1 MTTTIGHEDALCAC
15 LAPSAH
21 LNCICLDELTFLGQV
36 YRVIPAVIELKRKA
50 SFAGLLLFLIGLPV
64 LASSNSKW
72 LTRVWQIDDGLLD
85 NNIISIVQGPDDYLW
100 LATPIGLMRFDGDS
114 FSQFPIENFTG
125 VAASHVRIMLCS
137 STGVLWMAS
146 DGGTVIGLEPDFS
159 MILFHKNLPNRVPRL
174 TEGGDGSLWLGY
186 PEAVYRLQNG
196 QFAVMKDLPSGFFH
210 SFRSDGAGNIWLA
223 KGNQIGIFRNGRFCH
238 IATATGVQQLA
249 ATDTNAVWFTTGT
262 RLFTCDVYGNIRDYG
277 RFQNIRNPG
286 TRVLLQ
292 DHAGGVWIGT
302 SGNGL
307 FYYNNSTFERVET
320 SHSSI
325 LSLAED
331 REGNIWAGTS
341 GGGLDRI
348 SLTGVRLEAPENN
361 QAPSQIQSICQDS
374 HGVLW
379 GAARNGN
386 LVSRVGDRWNTV
398 FTNAPFAGSVTCV
411 AADRTAVWIGT
422 WDRKLFR
429 LADTNY
435 TLWNT
440 NVAQGRVVG
449 LLSASN
455 GDLWIVG
462 EHALQCLRGR
472 QLEDVRLPRQ
482 VESTYAIAEDA
493 AGNIWIGANGILVR
507 FSGENHTNQILRL
520 HMAERPIC
528 CLYGTA
534 DGSLWI
540 GSRGGGLMRLK
551 GGRVSQIGVKQG
563 LYDNYISQ
571 MIADGHGW
579 IWFGANHGVFKI
591 KQRELEQA
599 MEDRNVVLHSIVYGK
614 NEGLASQEAV
624 SSAIEP
630 SIFPRPILSADGRV
644 WILVHDGVV
653 VGDPTILP
661 ENSPPPPVLLT
672 GVMVDGQAVAS
683 YGGITETQMVTKLQE
698 LKAPLRLPP
707 SHRHL
712 EFDFTAIH
720 FRDPENVYFRYQL
733 VGFDNG
739 WIDAGTR
746 RSVDYTRLTAGD
758 YEFRVEA
765 CVGEGTWSEMPAAL
779 ALIADPFF
787 WQTWWFRLGVLLV
800 FVSSLIATVRYV
812 SIRRIQARMR
822 LLEQRAALDRERTRI
837 ARDLHD
843 ELGSS
848 LNYISMS
855 LGDVGRPEEIHTEK
869 FQTRLEKISQFAVR
883 TVRSLD
889 EIVWAVNPRNDS
901 LRSLAEYVT
910 QLAGELFEDRNVRC
924 RFHIEE
930 NLPEMQLTPETRH
943 DLFLAV
949 KEALGN
955 ALVHA
960 HATEVQL
967 GIKTAGTHVE
977 ISIQDNGTGFNREAT
992 EANGRSNGLN
1002 NMQQRMDAIGG
1013 RLVIRTKPGE
1023 GTTVLLIVSVSN
1035 GSKSENSK
1043 HSK

>member
-1 MTTTIGHEDALCAC
+1 MI
-15 LAPSAH
+15 PS
-21 LNCICLDELTFLGQV
+21 
-36 YRVIPAVIELKRKA
+36 VIELKHKA
-50 SFAGLLLFLIGLPV
+50 ALVGLLLFLIGLPV
-64 LASSNSKW
+64 PASSNAKW
-72 LTRVWQIDDGLLD
+72 FTRVWQIDDGLLD
-85 NNIISIVQGPDDYLW
+85 NNVISVVQGPDDYLW

-114 FSQFPIENFTG
+114 FSQFPTETFTG
-125 VAASHVRIMLCS
+125 LAASHVRFMLCG
-137 STGVLWMAS
+137 STGTLWMAS
-146 DGGTVIGLEPDFS
+146 DGGMVVELKPDFS
-159 MILFHKNLPNRVPRL
+159 TTLFRKNLPNHVPHL
-174 TEGGDGSLWLGY
+174 VEGRDGSLWLGY
-186 PEAVYRLQNG
+186 PNAVYRLQNG
-196 QFAVMKDLPSGFFH
+196 QPVVMKDLPSGLFH
-210 SFRSDGAGNIWLA
+210 SLESDGAGNIWLA
-223 KGNQIGIFRNGRFCH
+223 KGNQIGVFRNGRFCP
-238 IATATGVQQLA
+238 IATAPGLQLLA
-249 ATDTNAVWFTTGT
+249 ATQTNGVWFSTGT
-262 RLFTCDVYGNIRDYG
+262 HLFTCDIDGVARDCG
-277 RFQNIRNPG
+277 AFQSRHTPG
-286 TRVLLQ
+286 TRVLLP
-292 DHAGGVWIGT
+292 DHTGGVWIGT

-307 FYYNNSTFERVET
+307 FYYNNSTFERIET

-348 SLTGVRLEAPENN
+348 SLSGVRLEALEDN

-379 GAARNGN
+379 AADRNGN
-386 LVSRVGDRWNTV
+386 LISRMGDRWKPA
-398 FTNAPFAGSVTCV
+398 FTNAPFAGTVTCV
-411 AADRTAVWIGT
+411 AADKTAVWIGT

-429 LADTNY
+429 LVNTNY
-435 TLWNT
+435 TVWET
-440 NVAQGRVVG
+440 NVVHGRIVG

-455 GDLWIVG
+455 EDLWMVG
-462 EHALQCLRGR
+462 DNTLQCLHGR
-472 QLEDVRLPRQ
+472 QLQNVKLPRQ
-482 VESTYAIAEDA
+482 VQTIYAIAEDT
-493 AGNIWIGANGILVR
+493 AGHIWIGANGILVR
-507 FSGENHTNQILRL
+507 FSGNNHTNEILRL
-520 HMAERPIC
+520 HMLDRPIC

-551 GGRVSQIGVKQG
+551 DGRVSQIGVKQG

-591 KQRELEQA
+591 EQRELEQA
-599 MEDRNVVLHSIVYGK
+599 MEDRNFVLRPIVYGK

-624 SSAIEP
+624 SSTIEP
-630 SIFPRPILSADGRV
+630 SILPRPILSNDGRV

-661 ENSPPPPVLLT
+661 ENSPPPRVLLT
-672 GVMVDGQAVAS
+672 GVIVDGQTIAS
-683 YGGITETQMVTKLQE
+683 YGGIAETQRVTKLQE
-698 LKAPLRLPP
+698 LKAPLQLPP

-720 FRDPENVYFRYQL
+720 FRDPENIYFRYQL

-765 CVGEGTWSEMPAAL
+765 CVGEGPWNEKPTTL
-779 ALIADPFF
+779 AFIVDPFF
-787 WQTWWFRLGVLLV
+787 WQTWWFRLGVPLV
-800 FVSSLIATVRYV
+800 FASSLIATVRYV
-812 SIRRIQARMR
+812 SIRRIQARMQ
-822 LLEQRAALDRERTRI
+822 LLEQRATLDRERTRI

-855 LGDVGRPEEIHTEK
+855 LGDVGRLEEIQPEK
-869 FQTRLEKISQFAVR
+869 LQTHLEKISQFAVR

-910 QLAGELFEDRNVRC
+910 QLAGELFEDRNIRC

-943 DLFLAV
+943 DLFLTV

-967 GIKTAGTHVE
+967 GIKTAGTNVE
-977 ISIQDNGTGFNREAT
+977 ISIQDNGTGFNREAI
-992 EANGRSNGLN
+992 EGGSNGLR

-1023 GTTVLLIVSVSN
+1023 GTTVLLIVAVSD
-1035 GSKSENSK
+1035 GSKSAQSRI
-1043 HSK
+1043 ST